1 MTLQSF
7 SLLWPGGAQ
16 QPRSGRRLTQTTATD
31 LDLGEVVRAIAGR
44 DRRRDAVAWA
54 VLTEPDTGAP
64 TIAYRQEIVTELAR
78 EPRLRARLAA
88 TLPALA
94 ELGRG
99 GEPAASAHEDD
110 WGILELTRRL
120 ADLSLYLRAV
130 GELRAALL
138 ETQPGS
144 AGMRALA
151 AALAAEAASPEFT
164 ALEQE
169 LPALR
174 DRVQQGECVTIA
186 INLKP
191 SWEPESAAI
200 LSIGPRTPGPASMV
214 GRLLGAHEDGRAL
227 TPLRRT
233 DPVHFTNPDNPLFRD
248 LRTLL
253 EATAGPALST
263 LERYRTLSAAKLSHL
278 EPELAFYLGAA
289 ALVTRLQEAGLPLC
303 APEIAPAEERCC
315 HIQGGYNLALALR
328 LLGERG
334 AGARRIVPSDMTFDS
349 SAGRIWIL
357 TGPNRGGKTT
367 FIRGVGLAHLLF
379 AAGLPVP
386 GRAARISPVDMVQTH
401 FLAAETAKPGEG
413 RLDEEAE
420 RLAEVF
426 SEASPQSLLLLNEV
440 LAGTSQIE
448 ALALAVDAVR
458 GLRLLGA
465 RCIYAT
471 HLHDLA
477 AATDRINESVPDADS
492 PVASLVAGV
501 LEPGEAGGPEPIW
514 IRRAGEEPAAGDGW
528 GPWSTAALGTADH
541 TAGGAEP
548 AVPGA
553 ALDPADR
560 GQGEIRPTF
569 HIVPGPP
576 RMQSF
581 ASAIAKQHGISFGQL
596 RQRLRERG
604 ILQG

>member
-1 MTLQSF
+1 MSLQSF
-7 SLLWPGGAQ
+7 SLLWPAQ
-16 QPRSGRRLTQTTATD
+16 GRRRPPARLSQTTSGD
-31 LDLGEVVRAIAGR
+31 LDLGEVVRAICGR
-44 DRRRDAVAWA
+44 DRRREAFAWS
-54 VLTEPDTGAP
+54 VLTDVGTDAEV
-64 TIAYRQEIVTELAR
+64 IAYRQEVLADFR
-78 EPRLRARLAA
+78 RDARLATRLA
-88 TLPALA
+88 AVLPALA

-99 GEPAASAHEDD
+99 GEPPANAREDD

-120 ADLSLYLRAV
+120 ADLSLYVRAV
-130 GELRAALL
+130 SDLRGALA
-138 ETQPGS
+138 EASPRS
-144 AGMRALA
+144 AGLRGLA
-151 AALAAEAASPEFT
+151 EGLAAEAGSPEFA

-174 DRVQQGECVTIA
+174 ERVRQGESITIA

-200 LSIGPRTPGPASMV
+200 LSIGPRTAGPASIV
-214 GRLLGAHEDGRAL
+214 DRLFHGHQADGRAL

-233 DPVHFTNPDNPLFRD
+233 DPVHLTNADNPLFRD

-253 EATAGPALST
+253 ETTAAPAVAA
-263 LERYRTLSAAKLSHL
+263 LERYRAASAGKLSHL
-278 EPELAFYLGAA
+278 EPEIAFYLGVA
-289 ALVTRLQEAGLPLC
+289 ALAARLEEAGLPLC
-303 APEIAPAEERCC
+303 KAEVAAADERVCLVR
-315 HIQGGYNLALALR
+315 GGYNLALALR

-334 AGARRIVPSDMTFDS
+334 AGRRRIVPSDIFFDGER
-349 SAGRIWIL
+349 GRIWIL

-367 FIRGVGLAHLLF
+367 FIRAVGLIHVLF

-386 GRAARISPVDMVQTH
+386 GREARISPVDTVLTH
-401 FLAAETAKPGEG
+401 FLAPETAKPGEG

-420 RLAEVF
+420 RLAEIF
-426 SEASPQSLLLLNEV
+426 GEATPRSLLLLNEV
-440 LAGTSQIE
+440 LAGTSQVE

-477 AATDRINESVPDADS
+477 SATERINDSVPGADS
-492 PVASLVAGV
+492 PVASLVAGIR
-501 LEPGEAGGPEPIW
+501 EGEEDPGPEPIW
-514 IRRAGEEPAAGDGW
+514 IGAPGDAAPDGGEDR
-528 GPWSTAALGTADH
+528 
-541 TAGGAEP
+541 
-548 AVPGA
+548 
-553 ALDPADR
+553 DPADR
-560 GQGEIRPTF
+560 GEGEIRPTF

-604 ILQG
+604 IVGP